1 MYKLVTCIS
10 MVKSYLTQGYTQ
22 SMIVPIDGN
31 SWLIA
36 LIPLPSPMGQF
47 IECLCTYE

>member
-31 SWLIA
+31 S
-36 LIPLPSPMGQF
+36 
-47 IECLCTYE
+47 